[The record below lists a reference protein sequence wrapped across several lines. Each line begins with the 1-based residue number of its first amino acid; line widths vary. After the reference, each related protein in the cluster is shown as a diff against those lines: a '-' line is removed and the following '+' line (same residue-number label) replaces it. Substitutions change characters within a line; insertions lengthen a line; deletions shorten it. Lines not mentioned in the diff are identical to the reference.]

1 MNYMT
6 KKPRI
11 DVAADGD
18 DIVIKA
24 GGHDTSMLVDASSSG
39 PSETTEMEVDELDD
53 SSEESAPEPSKGS
66 KSSDQAID
74 QLDETTNESTLDSDQ
89 REYVL
94 ADSSISSFKGLW
106 KTVGRTKTVKSID
119 MATLRKSQPAI
130 ITRNEEEEEASSQ
143 PAHAPVQVLQ
153 NASVNNTDD
162 NEKATKA
169 LSRVISKPDFARMQ
183 VLGQFNLGFMITAL
197 DDQDLYIIDQHASD
211 EKYNFETLQQ
221 TTQIKGQRLIRQ
233 VTGWHC
239 SACLHANHLDI
250 TSSPILDLT
259 AAEELIVMDNLE
271 IFKANG
277 FDVEIL
283 PENPPTT
290 RIRVISQPV
299 SKNTMFDKRDFSEL
313 IHLITEHP
321 GEMVRCSRNRAMF
334 ASRACHKAAR
344 IGDSLSKNQM
354 TKVECGESRVGTF
367 GSCQLNPLMYT
378 RL

>member
-1 MNYMT
+1 
-6 KKPRI
+6 
-11 DVAADGD
+11 
-18 DIVIKA
+18 
-24 GGHDTSMLVDASSSG
+24 MLQS
-39 PSETTEMEVDELDD
+39 
-53 SSEESAPEPSKGS
+53 
-66 KSSDQAID
+66 
-74 QLDETTNESTLDSDQ
+74 
-89 REYVL
+89 
-94 ADSSISSFKGLW
+94 
-106 KTVGRTKTVKSID
+106 
-119 MATLRKSQPAI
+119 
-130 ITRNEEEEEASSQ
+130 
-143 PAHAPVQVLQ
+143 
-153 NASVNNTDD
+153 ASVNNTDN

-233 VTGWHC
+233 VTWH
-239 SACLHANHLDI
+239 SPACPFLLCANLDM
-250 TSSPILDLT
+250 TSSPILNLT
-259 AAEELIVMDNLE
+259 AAEELVVMDNLE

-277 FDVEIL
+277 FDVETL
-283 PENPPTT
+283 PNNPPTT

-354 TKVECGESRVGTF
+354 TKVECGENRVHLDHV
-367 GSCQLNPLMYT
+367 S
-378 RL
+378 